1 MNLLEAFQQVLLKY
15 ELVERNDK
23 ILIAVSGGVDSTVL
37 LDLFSHVKE
46 KFALELQVIHINH
59 GLRGS
64 ESNSDAD
71 FVMEFARRY
80 HLQCS
85 QKSVDTRTYAISSK
99 LSIEESARILRYR
112 FFDDMLRATH
122 FNKVATAHNADDQA
136 ETILDHLMRGSGIRG
151 LAGIAMERD
160 HYIRP
165 LLNFSRHDIEHYAS
179 ENKIKYRIDSSNWE
193 LKYKRNRIR
202 HELIPYIKRQFNPKI
217 SQVLLRS
224 GEIFRETENY
234 LMSQAA
240 EALQNCLRST
250 KSNEIVLH
258 LPPFLSTI
266 SIIQQYIIFNI
277 LEKLGV
283 QKNLVRYQSMDRILK
298 LAQEGKSGNRVQI
311 GEDWEAVISRDEFVF
326 HQRVLENFTL
336 EVKVDET
343 YFLFRGEVTFRT
355 EIVEPSEKIP
365 EFSTNPTVE
374 YIDFDKIALPLYLR
388 NPQKGDKF
396 RPLNMRGEKK
406 LSDFFIDEKVPN
418 YLRGRVPVLECRDG
432 IIWVCGYRIDDRY
445 KISKNTKQ
453 ILRIEICEGC
463 YDRVPP
469 ERF

>member
-15 ELVERNDK
+15 ELVERKDK

-37 LDLFSHVKE
+37 LDLFNAVKE
-46 KFALELQVIHINH
+46 KFDLQLQVIHINH

-64 ESNSDAD
+64 ESDSDAD

-80 HLQCS
+80 HLPCL
-85 QKSVDTRTYAISSK
+85 QKRVDTRTYAISNK
-99 LSIEESARILRYR
+99 LSIEDSARILRYR
-112 FFDDMLRATH
+112 FFDDMLRATQ
-122 FNKVATAHNADDQA
+122 FNKVAMAHNADDQA

-151 LAGIAMERD
+151 LAGIAIERD

-179 ENKIKYRIDSSNWE
+179 DNKIKYRIDSSNWE

-202 HELIPYIKRQFNPKI
+202 HELIPYIKREFNPKI
-217 SQVLLRS
+217 SQVLIRS

-240 EALQNCLRST
+240 EALKTCLLSS

-258 LPPFLSTI
+258 LPRFLSAI

-277 LEKLGV
+277 LEKLGMH
-283 QKNLVRYQSMDRILK
+283 KSLIRYQIMDRILK
-298 LAQEGKSGNRVQI
+298 LAQEGKSGNRVQMSD
-311 GEDWEAVISRDEFVF
+311 DWEVVISRDQLVF
-326 HQRVLENFTL
+326 HERFSENFML
-336 EVKVDET
+336 EVKVNET
-343 YFLFRGEVTFRT
+343 YYLFRGEVTFRT

-365 EFSTNPTVE
+365 EFSSDPTIE
-374 YIDFDKIALPLYLR
+374 YIDFDKIQLPLYLR

-418 YLRGRVPVLECRDG
+418 YLRGRVPVLECQDG

>member
-1 MNLLEAFQQVLLKY
+1 MNLLEAFQQVLLKH
-15 ELVERNDK
+15 ELVERQDK
-23 ILIAVSGGVDSTVL
+23 ILIAVSGGVDSAVL
-37 LDLFSHVKE
+37 LDLFSHVQE
-46 KFALELQVIHINH
+46 KFELELQVIHINH

-64 ESNSDAD
+64 ESDGDAD
-71 FVMEFARRY
+71 FVMEFAKRY
-80 HLQCS
+80 QLKCLQ
-85 QKSVDTRTYAISSK
+85 KRVDTRTYAISNK
-99 LSIEESARILRYR
+99 LSIEDSARILRYR
-112 FFDDMLRATH
+112 FFDDMLRTTQ

-151 LAGIAMERD
+151 LAGIAVKRD

-165 LLNFSRHDIEHYAS
+165 LLNLSRHEIEHYAA

-217 SQVLLRS
+217 NQVLIRS

-234 LMSQAA
+234 LMHQAA
-240 EALQNCLRST
+240 EALQKCLISS
-250 KSNEIVLH
+250 KSNEFILH
-258 LPPFLSTI
+258 LPPFLNTI
-266 SIIQQYIIFNI
+266 SILQQYIIFNI
-277 LEKLGV
+277 LEKLGM
-283 QKNLVRYQSMDRILK
+283 QKNLLRYQSMDRIIK

-311 GEDWEAVISRDEFVF
+311 GDDWEVVISRDEFVF
-326 HQRVLENFTL
+326 HQRVAENFMI

-355 EIVEPSEKIP
+355 EIVEPSENIP
-365 EFSTNPTVE
+365 EFSTDPTVE
-374 YIDFDKIALPLYLR
+374 YIDFDKIKLPLYLR

-445 KISKNTKQ
+445 KISRNTKQ
-453 ILRIEICEGC
+453 ILRLEICEGC
-463 YDRVPP
+463 YARLPN